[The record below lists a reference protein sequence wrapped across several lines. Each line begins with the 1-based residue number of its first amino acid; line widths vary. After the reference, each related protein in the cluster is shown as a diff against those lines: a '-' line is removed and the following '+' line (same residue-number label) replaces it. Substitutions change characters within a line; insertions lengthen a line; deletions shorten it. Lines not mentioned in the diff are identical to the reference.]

1 MSVSSSLALQAPVAP
16 IRPHRPVARSHRV
29 QVTDEPCTNLFQDA
43 FSAEDTPVSLNRFE
57 LARARAQ
64 ARIDRALDAVHQGDV
79 ADIKNLWQAAPQDSG
94 FARYAVSND
103 DYAPLRATLYPAKP
117 TTPCDEPETTASRD
131 RLRLAVHAMNT
142 TLTIAFPPIGVTVM
156 TYTFLRGESMR
167 LTARTMVLLG
177 AVMTLMHSGLHLT

>member
-1 MSVSSSLALQAPVAP
+1 MDDSSP
-16 IRPHRPVARSHRV
+16 
-29 QVTDEPCTNLFQDA
+29 NLFQDA
-43 FSAEDTPVSLNRFE
+43 YTPDEPALTLTRGQ
-57 LARARAQ
+57 RARAK
-64 ARIDRALDAVHQGDV
+64 ATLRIEQALDRRC
-79 ADIKNLWQAAPQDSG
+79 ADALPQMQNFWQVDHRPAA
-94 FARYAVSND
+94 FANTGVSNA
-103 DYAPLRATLYPAKP
+103 DYAPLRATLYPPVQADLADQP
-117 TTPCDEPETTASRD
+117 ADNSSRD